1 MIIYDNNDNYH
12 MLIIM
17 IIMNNYNRTILLIGI
32 MILRSVSQPTRQ
44 RALLTLLVARRLA
57 STARLHPLARPYG
70 RGWGGSAAA
79 TRSPT
84 RSATTGTCGSKAAI
98 LGMWPFED
106 QMIRG
111 MSNVALL
118 PHEEHDADFALC
130 IRGMA
135 NVAYYDAD
143 FAY

>member
-17 IIMNNYNRTILLIGI
+17 IIMNNYNRIILLIGI

-44 RALLTLLVARRLA
+44 RALLTLLAARRLA

-98 LGMWPFED
+98 LGMWPFSQRPND
-106 QMIRG
+106 TRYVQCGPSATRG
-111 MSNVALL
+111 TRCRFCPLHTRYGQCGLL
-118 PHEEHDADFALC
+118 
-130 IRGMA
+130 
-135 NVAYYDAD
+135 
-143 FAY
+143 